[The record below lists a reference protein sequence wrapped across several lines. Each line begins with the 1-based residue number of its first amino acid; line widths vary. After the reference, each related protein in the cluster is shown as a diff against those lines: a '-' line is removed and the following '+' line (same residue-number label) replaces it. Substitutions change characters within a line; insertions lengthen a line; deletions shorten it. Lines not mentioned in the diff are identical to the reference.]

1 MTKRL
6 GASLVRLLPLMA
18 ALGLCHA
25 QAPTQAP
32 SKAARRSLMWKA
44 TSPTNTVYL
53 LGSIHVGDSSMYPL
67 PQGVESAFAASKVLA
82 VEINIKSID
91 QSKAFQLIQ
100 QYGMYGGD
108 DALAK
113 HIPKETSDALDDFC
127 SRNGLPRV
135 ALERLKPWVAAI
147 TVVAL
152 SYKEA
157 GEDPTLGIDMHFL
170 NEVKASQ
177 RIDELETADFQM
189 TILSSGT
196 EQEQQELLAA
206 SLKQAGK
213 AKEMIQKLQQ
223 AYLSGDAESLEK
235 LVREEETGP
244 KALMKKLLEDRN
256 VTMAARVEQ
265 YLKGREP
272 SFVVVGAAHIIG
284 GKGIVKLLQEKGYR
298 VEQTIIDGK

>member
-6 GASLVRLLPLMA
+6 RAFLVRLLPLMA
-18 ALGLCHA
+18 VLGLCHA

-32 SKAARRSLMWKA
+32 SKVARRSLMWKA
-44 TSPTNTVYL
+44 TSTTNTVYL

-82 VEINIKSID
+82 VEINVKSID
-91 QSKAFQLIQ
+91 QFKAMQLIQ

-108 DALAK
+108 DALSK

-127 SRNGLPRV
+127 SKNGLPRV

-147 TVVAL
+147 TVVAF
-152 SYKEA
+152 SYKAA

-170 NEVKASQ
+170 NEVKAPQ

-189 TILSSGT
+189 TVLSSGT
-196 EQEQQELLAA
+196 EQEQQELLAT
-206 SLKQAGK
+206 SLKQADK
-213 AKEMIQKLQQ
+213 AKEMIQKFQQ

-244 KALMKKLLEDRN
+244 KALMKKLLDDRN

-265 YLKGREP
+265 YLKGKEP

-284 GKGIVKLLQEKGYR
+284 EKGIVKLLQEKGYR
-298 VEQTIIDGK
+298 VEQTIIEGK